1 LAVQVPGQ
9 LIPAGLLVT
18 VPVPLP
24 EVVTVNAAPAVNAA
38 ATLCAAVMVSLHV
51 DVPEHAPL
59 QPAK

>member
-1 LAVQVPGQ
+1 MQVPGQ

-24 EVVTVNAAPAVNAA
+24 DVVTVNAAPVVNAA
-38 ATLCAAVMVSLHV
+38 ATLSAAVMVRLQV

>member
-1 LAVQVPGQ
+1 